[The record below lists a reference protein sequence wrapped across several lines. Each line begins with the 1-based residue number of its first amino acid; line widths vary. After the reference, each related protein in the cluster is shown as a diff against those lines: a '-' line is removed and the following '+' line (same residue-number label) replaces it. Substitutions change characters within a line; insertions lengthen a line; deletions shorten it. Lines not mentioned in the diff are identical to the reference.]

1 MHRKILILG
10 LFFSLLAVVLGAFG
24 AHALKAL
31 VSQEKLQIFETGV
44 RYQFMHAFALVALS
58 LYGSQNEDKMG
69 EQKAIGWS
77 AHFFLIGIFLF
88 SGSLYLLTLLSTSSF
103 PMARFLGPITPLGG
117 LGFIVGW
124 TIWLRVVFLHKVD
137 K

>member
-44 RYQFMHAFALVALS
+44 RYQFMHAIALIALS
-58 LYGSQNEDKMG
+58 LYGSQNEYKMG
-69 EQKAIGWS
+69 EQKAIGWA
-77 AHFFLIGIFLF
+77 AHFFFNWHFLIQ
-88 SGSLYLLTLLSTSSF
+88 
-103 PMARFLGPITPLGG
+103 RFLVFINPALYNKLSNGPFPRSHYALGWSKFYIG
-117 LGFIVGW
+117 LVYLAKGRFPS
-124 TIWLRVVFLHKVD
+124 
-137 K
+137 